1 MLFTNMKTQPAISG
15 VYAYE
20 AEHTFRVHRH
30 QRDPGP
36 RPWQLLA
43 RAWLKGP
50 QVAGYEPADIP
61 ALCAQG
67 LMQLWTVDDA
77 EAGTVAA
84 AVTQIVQYPRRK
96 VLEIVAIGGD
106 GSARWGEELHRALV
120 AFAREHGCSHVRA
133 YTRPGGARRLK
144 RRYRF
149 SAVADVVELEV

>member
-1 MLFTNMKTQPAISG
+1 MEAQPVVSQPAIQ
-15 VYAYE
+15 V
-20 AEHTFRVHRH
+20 RRH
-30 QRDPGP
+30 LRNPGP

-67 LMQLWTVDDA
+67 SMQLWTVDDA

-84 AVTQIVQYPRRK
+84 AVTQIVQYPRCK
-96 VLEIVAIGGD
+96 VLEVVALGGD
-106 GSARWGEELHRALV
+106 GSAQWGEELHRALV

-133 YTRPGGARRLK
+133 YTRPGGARRLR
-144 RRYRF
+144 RRYHF

>member
-1 MLFTNMKTQPAISG
+1 MEFETLVSG

-20 AEHTFRVHRH
+20 AESPVRVRRH
-30 QRDPGP
+30 LRDPGP
-36 RPWQLLA
+36 QPWQLLA

-50 QVAGYEPADIP
+50 RVAGYEPADIP

-67 LMQLWTVDDA
+67 SMQLWTVDDA
-77 EAGTVAA
+77 EEGTVAA
-84 AVTQIVQYPRRK
+84 AVTQIVQYPRCK
-96 VLEIVAIGGD
+96 VLEVVALGGD
-106 GSARWGEELHRALV
+106 GSTRWGEELHRALM

-133 YTRPGGARRLK
+133 YTRPGGARRLR